1 MALEVI
7 QSTIKTHTVS
17 ADKQTFLPCLILHAL
32 GKHSMVLW
40 VKVSGVVSDGCCV
53 AWKATGG
60 QWRHALTREHGAA
73 KELPETT
80 TW

>member
-1 MALEVI
+1 MTDPLS
-7 QSTIKTHTVS
+7 QCL
-17 ADKQTFLPCLILHAL
+17 QTQTYLPCLILHAL

-53 AWKATGG
+53 ACKATGG
-60 QWRHALTREHGAA
+60 QWCHALTRKHGAA